1 MYYLY
6 VAIFGGL
13 GATARYWISITRES
27 GTFPYYTLL
36 INVTGCFLL
45 AVIIKYLATL
55 PKLSNSLV
63 NGLGTGLIGSFTTF
77 STFSVQT
84 SNLILNGYYFTAGFY
99 ILTSLI
105 GGFLSAGL
113 GLYVSSK
120 LLTRRE
126 LRENEN

>member
-6 VAIFGGL
+6 VAFFGAL
-13 GATARYWISITRES
+13 GATARYWISITLES
-27 GTFPYYTLL
+27 GAFPYNTLL

-55 PKLSNSLV
+55 PKLSNALV

-77 STFSVQT
+77 STLSVQT
-84 SNLILNGYYFTAGFY
+84 SNLILNGYYYTAGFY

-120 LLTRRE
+120 LLARRE